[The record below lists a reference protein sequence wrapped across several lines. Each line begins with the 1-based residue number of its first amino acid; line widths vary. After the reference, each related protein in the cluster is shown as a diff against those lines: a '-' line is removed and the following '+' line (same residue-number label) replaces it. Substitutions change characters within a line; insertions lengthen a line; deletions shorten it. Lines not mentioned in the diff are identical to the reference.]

1 MRSTRS
7 LLVGGLLLLAL
18 FSGCSSSSESIRR
31 SHVEVLIDSNNTG
44 IDRTDDSSLPAPKP
58 AGISRSDENTP
69 TVYRS
74 HFGLGLGSGMVS
86 SGDLYGLSEF
96 FLSWSFLHKEDIV
109 VSASLAFQDI
119 PLQKTSALNASL
131 DGGLFLLGIAM
142 DVRWYRT
149 PDYTFIGHYLSGG
162 VGLYGL
168 FWEYRNELE
177 LPHYDSEGYF
187 TGYELVKHDVLGAL
201 DLHGGLGLDLGQI
214 WSVNLEGEL
223 SPGFVFGLGRTM
235 KGFDNDVFKP
245 FLYAKLRVSIR
256 FASPL

>member
-1 MRSTRS
+1 MKSTRS
-7 LLVGGLLLLAL
+7 LLVEGLLLLAF
-18 FSGCSSSSESIRR
+18 FSGCSSSSEFSRR
-31 SHVEVLIDSNNTG
+31 PDG
-44 IDRTDDSSLPAPKP
+44 DPAIAPNP
-58 AGISRSDENTP
+58 EWISRSVEETP
-69 TVYRS
+69 TVYRP

-96 FLSWSFLHKEDIV
+96 FLSWSFLTNGDIV
-109 VSASLAFQDI
+109 ASASLAFQDI

-131 DGGLFLLGIAM
+131 DGGLNLLGIAL
-142 DVRWYRT
+142 DFRWYRT
-149 PDYTFIGHYLSGG
+149 PGYTFIGHYLSGG

-223 SPGFVFGLGRTM
+223 SPGLVFGLGRTM

-245 FLYAKLRVSIR
+245 FLYMKLRVSIR